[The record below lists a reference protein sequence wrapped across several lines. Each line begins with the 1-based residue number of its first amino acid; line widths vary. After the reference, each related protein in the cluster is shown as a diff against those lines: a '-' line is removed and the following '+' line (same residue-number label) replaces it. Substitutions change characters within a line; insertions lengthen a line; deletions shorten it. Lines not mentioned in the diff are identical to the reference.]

1 MRESESSEHHFSQT
15 DSAHSKMSPL
25 LLEKKKTTFMEQ
37 GENIETEL
45 KQIETIFIKL
55 FQPKY
60 PTKHSLEQQL
70 PDSFCVS
77 NKY

>member
-25 LLEKKKTTFMEQ
+25 LLEKKTTFMEQ

-45 KQIETIFIKL
+45 KQIETVFIKL
-55 FQPKY
+55 F
-60 PTKHSLEQQL
+60 
-70 PDSFCVS
+70 
-77 NKY
+77 